1 MNLVAQVVWLSMPLL
16 IAGGIHMVLVK
27 RNALPFLR
35 IPLDGHVRFRGRR
48 LFGEN
53 KTWRGFAVMI
63 PGCILLV
70 GLQTLLWVQF
80 PAVRD
85 LSFFDYSARSPFV
98 VGAVMAVGYL
108 LGELPNSFIKRQVGI
123 EPGITWPGIKG
134 MFFSLLDQMD
144 SVLGFLLFM
153 PLYWV
158 PSWREAMAIF
168 LVGAGLHV
176 AFNVFFYTLG
186 VRKRF

>member
-1 MNLVAQVVWLSMPLL
+1 MHLIAQVVWLSMPLL

-35 IPLDGHVRFRGRR
+35 LPLDGHATFRGRR

-53 KTWRGFAVMI
+53 KTWRGVAIMI
-63 PGCILLV
+63 PGCIILV
-70 GLQTLLWVQF
+70 GLQTLLWWQF
-80 PAVRD
+80 SAIRD
-85 LSFFDYSARSPFV
+85 LSFFDYSARSPVV
-98 VGAVMAVGYL
+98 VGGVMAIGYL
-108 LGELPNSFIKRQVGI
+108 LGELPNSFIKRQAGI
-123 EPGITWPGIKG
+123 EPGVTWTGLKG
-134 MFFSLLDQMD
+134 MFFSLLDQTD

-153 PLYWV
+153 PLYWQ
-158 PSWREAMAIF
+158 PTWEEALAIF

-176 AFNVFFYTLG
+176 AFNGFFYLLG